1 MTQQKI
7 NTHGLWIEFGK
18 HKGERWT
25 RVPFS
30 YLRWIV
36 CSMTDK
42 PQIVAIAQAE
52 IERRGGERPELDI
65 SAHAVDRASLR
76 CRKRWHEDR
85 GEDEGLYSWLTRIT
99 LEAVKDGT
107 VDEQGRYRWKGMKLV
122 IEIGNV
128 PILKSISG

>member
-107 VDEQGRYRWKGMKLV
+107 VDEQGRYRWKGMKLM

>member
-1 MTQQKI
+1 MPAI
-7 NTHGLWIEFGK
+7 DTHDLRIEFGK

-25 RVPFS
+25 RIPFS

-42 PQIVAIAQAE
+42 PAIVEIAQAE
-52 IERRGGERPELDI
+52 IERRGGDRPELDI

-85 GEDEGLYSWLTRIT
+85 SEDEGLYSWLTRIT
-99 LEAVKDGT
+99 LEALADGT
-107 VDEQGRYRWKGMKLV
+107 VDDQGRYRWKGMKLV
-122 IEIGNV
+122 IEQGNV
-128 PILKSISG
+128 PILKTISG